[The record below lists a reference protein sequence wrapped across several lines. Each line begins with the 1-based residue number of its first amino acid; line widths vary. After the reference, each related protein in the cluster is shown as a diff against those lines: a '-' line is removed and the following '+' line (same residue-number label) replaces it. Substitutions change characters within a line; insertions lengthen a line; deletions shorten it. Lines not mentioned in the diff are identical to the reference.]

1 MIRLRSPEV
10 NRRYQ
15 SVGRKVTDRNLTGR
29 NEPPVGRRKLM
40 IPYVLGGMILASVGY
55 GLYKLLFGSK
65 EEQWGEP
72 QSFLLRR

>member
-1 MIRLRSPEV
+1 
-10 NRRYQ
+10 
-15 SVGRKVTDRNLTGR
+15 
-29 NEPPVGRRKLM
+29 M

-65 EEQWGEP
+65 EDQWGEP